1 MTVFKPKNTDETL
14 KDIIGSA
21 LNDNSTFYEDEKG
34 RCSDQ
39 YIPAENF
46 DEVENDILKNL
57 KESKY
62 INIEFK
68 EGEMINLSDIIPDT
82 KQRKLLCEW
91 LETDRYR
98 YKGKSFEQYEEEI
111 KGFKRLIREFLE
123 DSKMLGL
130 ENKNL
135 KEQVRRLA
143 KVIKKGMRICNNLGI
158 DLNELEGE

>member
-1 MTVFKPKNTDETL
+1 MTTFKPKNLNEII

-21 LNDNSTFYEDEKG
+21 LNDNSTFYEDEMG
-34 RCSDQ
+34 RCSDN

-68 EGEMINLSDIIPDT
+68 DRLSHDEKVEMLN
-82 KQRKLLCEW
+82 
-91 LETDRYR
+91 
-98 YKGKSFEQYEEEI
+98 
-111 KGFKRLIREFLE
+111 
-123 DSKMLGL
+123 L

-135 KEQVRRLA
+135 KEQIKILA
-143 KVIKKGMRICNNLGI
+143 KVIKKGMRICDNLGI
-158 DLNELEGE
+158 DFDELGE

>member
-34 RCSDQ
+34 RCSDE

-68 EGEMINLSDIIPDT
+68 E
-82 KQRKLLCEW
+82 
-91 LETDRYR
+91 
-98 YKGKSFEQYEEEI
+98 
-111 KGFKRLIREFLE
+111 
-123 DSKMLGL
+123 
-130 ENKNL
+130 NKN
-135 KEQVRRLA
+135 E
-143 KVIKKGMRICNNLGI
+143 
-158 DLNELEGE
+158 